1 MHIHGSL
8 SIDTTGLAS
17 GEALPNANNEIGSG
31 GSDLSATPI
40 NFRSAIKIKIMHAK
54 ENDVSSK
61 TNNCRSGRR
70 TSMPDAVQDENIQ
83 FAHAPFDKR
92 IQLVETSFKT
102 VLASDL
108 HEDDKAGRI
117 LSAMAFLTAAAK
129 EDLGLPVQPLVQ
141 FRH

>member
-1 MHIHGSL
+1 
-8 SIDTTGLAS
+8 
-17 GEALPNANNEIGSG
+17 
-31 GSDLSATPI
+31 
-40 NFRSAIKIKIMHAK
+40 
-54 ENDVSSK
+54 
-61 TNNCRSGRR
+61 
-70 TSMPDAVQDENIQ
+70 MPDAVQDENIQ